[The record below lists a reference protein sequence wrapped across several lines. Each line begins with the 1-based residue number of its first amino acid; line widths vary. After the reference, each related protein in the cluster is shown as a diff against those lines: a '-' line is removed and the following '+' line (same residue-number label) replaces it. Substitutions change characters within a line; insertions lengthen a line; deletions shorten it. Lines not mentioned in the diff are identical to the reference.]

1 MLGVMLGKIDILG
14 VILGVTDI
22 DGVTLGVTD
31 MLGVI
36 LGVIDILGVIV
47 GVGVRLGIGLPAPGL
62 AGAPTGPLAFT
73 TVSPVIETTDL
84 EKN

>member
-1 MLGVMLGKIDILG
+1 MTLGKTDILG

-22 DGVTLGVTD
+22 DGVTLGV
-31 MLGVI
+31 
-36 LGVIDILGVIV
+36 IDILGVTEGL
-47 GVGVRLGIGLPAPGL
+47 GVGLGSGLSVPGVVNDL
-62 AGAPTGPLAFT
+62 TDPFAFT

>member
-1 MLGVMLGKIDILG
+1 MLGVIVMLG

-22 DGVTLGVTD
+22 DGVTLGVADILGVRPGVAD

-36 LGVIDILGVIV
+36 DGLGVGLGS
-47 GVGVRLGIGLPAPGL
+47 GLPVPGL
-62 AGAPTGPLAFT
+62 ADAPTGPLAFT

-84 EKN
+84 EKIGVAH